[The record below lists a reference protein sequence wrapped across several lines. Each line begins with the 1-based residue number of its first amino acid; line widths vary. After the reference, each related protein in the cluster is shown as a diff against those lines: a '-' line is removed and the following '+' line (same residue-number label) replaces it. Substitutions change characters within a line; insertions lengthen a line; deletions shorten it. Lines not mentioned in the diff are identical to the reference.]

1 MVNSTFA
8 FPVLKY
14 GIQSKKTSSPKKR
27 NQFKKILKK
36 NILSTYPDAWSILL
50 PCFALYVY
58 VFVFVLPCSFF
69 FFLLISNC
77 LYNVCSVLL
86 DQEFVLLYYTMYV
99 ES

>member
-1 MVNSTFA
+1 MHEA
-8 FPVLKY
+8 FCCPVL
-14 GIQSKKTSSPKKR
+14 T
-27 NQFKKILKK
+27 FMCMCLC
-36 NILSTYPDAWSILL
+36 LFFL
-50 PCFALYVY
+50 
-58 VFVFVLPCSFF
+58 VLVF

>member
-1 MVNSTFA
+1 M
-8 FPVLKY
+8 
-14 GIQSKKTSSPKKR
+14 
-27 NQFKKILKK
+27 
-36 NILSTYPDAWSILL
+36 

-58 VFVFVLPCSFF
+58 VFVFVLPCSCF

>member
-1 MVNSTFA
+1 MKHFA
-8 FPVLKY
+8 ALFCPLCVCVCVC
-14 GIQSKKTSSPKKR
+14 SSL
-27 NQFKKILKK
+27 F
-36 NILSTYPDAWSILL
+36 
-50 PCFALYVY
+50 
-58 VFVFVLPCSFF
+58 FF